1 MEGSAREEGPR
12 GVSPT
17 MREQQTAQELAARG
31 LRATRQRIGILR
43 LLRRSRTHPTAAE
56 LHRNLLAEQPSL
68 SLKTVYE
75 VLNSLVA
82 SGLAACVTEGGE
94 PYRYEANHEP
104 HYHARCRVCGRLVDL
119 DGRSDGHIRARTA
132 IPEGFDVERIS
143 VTIVGRCTRCRAA
156 F

>member
-1 MEGSAREEGPR
+1 VDRTTREER
-12 GVSPT
+12 A
-17 MREQQTAQELAARG
+17 AQELAARG
-31 LRATRQRIGILR
+31 LRATRQRIGLLL
-43 LLRRSRTHPTAAE
+43 LLRRLRSHPTAAE
-56 LHRNLLAEQPSL
+56 LHRSLLPEHPNL

-75 VLNSLVA
+75 ALDSLVA

-94 PYRYEANHEP
+94 PYRYEAMHAP

-119 DGRSDGHIRARTA
+119 DGRADGHIRARTA

-143 VTIVGRCTRCRAA
+143 VTIVGRCTRCRGA